1 MTAGALCIGVVHDPG
16 KFNFMAYLL
25 WSLEIYEKKTTTFID
40 MNTLCRIDSLYHH
53 IRPQKAHVLGE
64 DLVPEQEN
72 KMEKA
77 GRGNEVGPRLR
88 LLICTV
94 DLKKIQNADNTNT
107 DNTKWRRQV

>member
-1 MTAGALCIGVVHDPG
+1 
-16 KFNFMAYLL
+16 
-25 WSLEIYEKKTTTFID
+25 

-77 GRGNEVGPRLR
+77 GRGKQVGPWLR
-88 LLICTV
+88 LLICTTV
-94 DLKKIQNADNTNT
+94 DLNEIQNSKYITLIIKNGGGNAEN
-107 DNTKWRRQV
+107 